1 MRRIKK
7 RFISYNT
14 SLKKIEKKKLK
25 ENYELIIMRRSSDLK
40 KKLFKNIGV
49 FDDDKIDKFVEEEKN
64 VRGKKNLS
72 YMLYI
77 FEEGVIS
84 YFKERERLKKQ
95 HFL

>member
-1 MRRIKK
+1 
-7 RFISYNT
+7 
-14 SLKKIEKKKLK
+14 
-25 ENYELIIMRRSSDLK
+25 MRRSSDLK